1 MPDAHCKYVVICF
14 LTHYVLCLAFTE
26 LQTDMTEM
34 TADIQAL
41 HGLPFYEYN
50 RYCVKVL
57 FPPLQSE
64 YEHPVM
70 RPLEVMPFF
79 SILLRF

>member
-1 MPDAHCKYVVICF
+1 MIV
-14 LTHYVLCLAFTE
+14 TSHYITAFTE

-50 RYCVKVL
+50 YYCMKVL
-57 FPPLQSE
+57 FPSAPDVNG
-64 YEHPVM
+64 HPVM
-70 RPLEVMPFF
+70 ARIAVNTLFMYA
-79 SILLRF
+79 IL